1 MASTIGITQAEML
14 ALLDAEFVQPIVE
27 QGIPDINTVRRNA
40 TTGEIEP
47 YIAIQ
52 FGDIQQQGARS
63 FVGPRGDDYVMP
75 LYAQCI
81 APEAGVARGLQN
93 KLVNVLL
100 GEGFPW
106 SGNVR
111 KRPGGA
117 MFTMTN
123 SNSATEAYTAPSSF
137 GLLVQFE

>member
-1 MASTIGITQAEML
+1 MASTIGITQGEML
-14 ALLDAEFVQPIVE
+14 SLLDAQFVQPIVE
-27 QGIPDINTVRRNA
+27 QGIPDIDTVLRNSA
-40 TTGEIEP
+40 GEIEP
-47 YIAIQ
+47 YIAMQ
-52 FGDIQQQGARS
+52 FGDLQQQGATS

-75 LYAQCI
+75 IYFQCI
-81 APEAGVARGLQN
+81 APEAGIARGMQN

>member
-1 MASTIGITQAEML
+1 MASTIGITQEEML
-14 ALLDAEFVQPIVE
+14 ALLNAQFVQPIVE
-27 QGIPDINTVRRNA
+27 QGIPDINTVRRNTA
-40 TTGEIEP
+40 GDIDP
-47 YIAIQ
+47 YIAVQ
-52 FGDIQQQGARS
+52 FGDLQQGASRS

-75 LYAQCI
+75 IYFQCI
-81 APEAGVARGLQN
+81 APEAGIARGLQN
-93 KLVNVLL
+93 KLVDILL

-106 SGNVR
+106 SGSVR

-117 MFTMTN
+117 MFPMTN

>member
-1 MASTIGITQAEML
+1 MASTIGITQGEML
-14 ALLDAEFVQPIVE
+14 DLLDAQFVQPVVE
-27 QGIPDINTVRRNA
+27 QGIPDINTVRRHE

-47 YIAIQ
+47 YIAVQ
-52 FGDIQQQGARS
+52 FGDLQQGSSRS
-63 FVGPRGDDYVMP
+63 FVGPRGDDYIMP
-75 LYAQCI
+75 IYFQCI
-81 APEAGVARGLQN
+81 APEAGTARGLQN

-117 MFTMTN
+117 MFPMTN